1 MPRWPIAI
9 EEWVGIVDDDESIR
23 RSLARYLRVNGI
35 ATETFGSAE
44 EFLQCERGLP
54 SCLVIDVQL
63 GTSTGFELRDRLA
76 DCVPT
81 IPPIVFIS
89 ARDDLASLREMGGCD
104 WLRKP
109 FRACDL
115 LALIRPHLRET
126 SSANGRA
133 YEHPQTGP

>member
-1 MPRWPIAI
+1 MLSWPTAI

-35 ATETFGSAE
+35 ATQTFGSAE
-44 EFLQCERGLP
+44 EFLQCESDLP

-76 DCVPT
+76 ARVRT
-81 IPPIVFIS
+81 IPPIIFIT
-89 ARDDLASLREMGGCD
+89 ARDDLVALQQTNGDGACG

-109 FRACDL
+109 FRADDL
-115 LALIRPHLRET
+115 LELIRPHLREA
-126 SSANGRA
+126 SGAKWNNA
-133 YEHPQTGP
+133 

>member
-1 MPRWPIAI
+1 MLSWPTAI

-35 ATETFGSAE
+35 ASQTFGSAE
-44 EFLQCERGLP
+44 EFLHCESSLP

-76 DCVPT
+76 ARVQT
-81 IPPIVFIS
+81 IPPIVFIT
-89 ARDDLASLREMGGCD
+89 ARDDLVTLQQTNGEGACG

-109 FRACDL
+109 FRADDL

-126 SSANGRA
+126 SSAKWKN
-133 YEHPQTGP
+133 P

>member
-1 MPRWPIAI
+1 MLSWPTAI

-35 ATETFGSAE
+35 ATQTFGSAE
-44 EFLQCERGLP
+44 EFLQCEGSLP

-76 DCVPT
+76 ARVQT
-81 IPPIVFIS
+81 IPPIVFIT
-89 ARDDLASLREMGGCD
+89 ARDDLAALQQTSGDGACG

-109 FRACDL
+109 FRADDL
-115 LALIRPHLRET
+115 LALLRPHLRET
-126 SSANGRA
+126 SS
-133 YEHPQTGP
+133 PKWKSI

>member
-1 MPRWPIAI
+1 MLSWPTAI

-35 ATETFGSAE
+35 TTQTFGSAE
-44 EFLQCERGLP
+44 EFLHCEQGLP

-76 DCVPT
+76 ARVRT
-81 IPPIVFIS
+81 IPPIVFIT
-89 ARDDLASLREMGGCD
+89 ARDDIATLQQTSGDGACG

-109 FRACDL
+109 FRADDL
-115 LALIRPHLRET
+115 LALIRPHLRT
-126 SSANGRA
+126 ASRVQWTN
-133 YEHPQTGP
+133 P

>member
-1 MPRWPIAI
+1 MLSWPTAI

-35 ATETFGSAE
+35 ASQTLGAAE
-44 EFLQCERGLP
+44 EFLQCESGLP

-76 DCVPT
+76 ARVPT
-81 IPPIVFIS
+81 IPPIVFIT
-89 ARDDLASLREMGGCD
+89 ARDDLATLQQTSGDGACG

-109 FRACDL
+109 FRADDL
-115 LALIRPHLRET
+115 LALIRPHLREA
-126 SSANGRA
+126 SRA
-133 YEHPQTGP
+133 KWKNP